1 MTNRT
6 ARSLDT
12 VMLGDCTAL
21 MTRLEDE
28 TIDFVL
34 TDPPYI
40 TRYCDRSGRR
50 VANDDNDLWLAP
62 AFAEIFRLLKPD
74 SFCVSFYGWNQA
86 DRFITA
92 WRAAGFRLAGH
103 FVFAKKYASSI
114 RFARYQHEQAYLLAK
129 GDPGRPSVPISDVIA
144 FPKTGN
150 RLHPTQKPVEALEP
164 LIDAFSPGEGIVL
177 DPFAGSGSTLIA
189 ARNRGRPFIG
199 IELEPEHYLTAS
211 ERLAAAPHRNH
222 LQAA

>member
-21 MTRLEDE
+21 MTRLENE
-28 TIDFVL
+28 SIDFVL

-50 VANDDNDLWLAP
+50 VANDDNDRWLAP
-62 AFAEIFRLLKPD
+62 AFAEVYRLLKPD
-74 SFCVSFYGWNQA
+74 SLCVSFYGWNQA
-86 DRFITA
+86 DRFIAA
-92 WRAAGFRLAGH
+92 WRAAGFWLAGH
-103 FVFAKKYASSI
+103 FVFAKGYASSI
-114 RFARYQHEQAYLLAK
+114 RYARYQHEQAYLLAK
-129 GDPGRPSVPISDVIA
+129 GDPSRPSVPISDVIP
-144 FPKTGN
+144 FRYSGN

-164 LIDAFSPGEGIVL
+164 LIGAFCSPDGIVL

-189 ARNRGRPFIG
+189 ARNTGRRYIG
-199 IELEPEHYLTAS
+199 IELEPEHYVTAS
-211 ERLAAAPHRNH
+211 ERLASVSPHR
-222 LQAA
+222 QVA

>member
-1 MTNRT
+1 MNRT

-21 MTRLEDE
+21 MATLEAE
-28 TIDFVL
+28 SIDFVL

-40 TRYCDRSGRR
+40 TRYRDRSGRR
-50 VANDDNDLWLAP
+50 VANDDNDAWLAP

-74 SFCVSFYGWNQA
+74 SFCLSFYGWNQTE
-86 DRFITA
+86 RFIAA
-92 WRAAGFRLAGH
+92 WRAAGFWLAAH
-103 FVFAKKYASSI
+103 FVFAKKYASSV

-144 FPKTGN
+144 FPYSGN

-164 LIDAFSPGEGIVL
+164 IIDAFCPPEGVVL

-189 ARNRGRPFIG
+189 ARDIGRRFIG
-199 IELEPEHYLTAS
+199 IELEPGHYVTAS
-211 ERLAAAPHRNH
+211 ERLAGHSHHRR
-222 LQAA
+222 AE